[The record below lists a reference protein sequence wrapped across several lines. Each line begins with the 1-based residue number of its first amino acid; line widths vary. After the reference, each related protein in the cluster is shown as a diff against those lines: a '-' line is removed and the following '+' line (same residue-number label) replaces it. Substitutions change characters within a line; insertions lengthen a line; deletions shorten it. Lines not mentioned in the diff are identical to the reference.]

1 MPLDDFVETSVFS
14 AFDESFDDDFPDLV
28 AVAVLPL
35 AALLAVAV
43 EVMAGLL
50 QDVEGE
56 VWVAGKAC
64 TAVQQDNSP
73 RKKMKREFIVRH
85 SVLIDVD

>member
-43 EVMAGLL
+43 SVMAGLL

-56 VWVAGKAC
+56 VAGKAC

-73 RKKMKREFIVRH
+73 RKKMKREFIVDG
-85 SVLIDVD
+85 SV

>member
-1 MPLDDFVETSVFS
+1 MDDFVETSVFS

-35 AALLAVAV
+35 AALLAVA
-43 EVMAGLL
+43 AGLL

-64 TAVQQDNSP
+64 TAVCN
-73 RKKMKREFIVRH
+73 KIIVRGKR
-85 SVLIDVD
+85 